1 MRNPAE
7 SNKSA
12 CSIDRHIRVAMTD
25 ETQRRDCSVGS
36 RHHSQ
41 ALCLLCT
48 QQPRGIT
55 IKRSA
60 DP

>member
-12 CSIDRHIRVAMTD
+12 YGIDRDIRVAMTHK
-25 ETQRRDCSVGS
+25 TQRRDCSVGS
-36 RHHSQ
+36 RRHGQ
-41 ALCLLCT
+41 ALCLVCT
-48 QQPRGIT
+48 QQSRGIT

-60 DP
+60 DL